1 MVKRQ
6 SLTDGQTEPD
16 TIKQGGLDLKPEAG
30 LIVPYCP
37 DSSYGRGRCYFRSEG
52 DARRCQ
58 AGGVVTKGEKIN
70 KLNLDF
76 A

>member
-6 SLTDGQTEPD
+6 SPTDGQTEPD
-16 TIKQGGLDLKPEAG
+16 TIKQGGLDLKPKAG
-30 LIVPYCP
+30 LIVPYCL
-37 DSSYGRGRCYFRSEG
+37 DSAYCRGRCYFSSEG

-58 AGGVVTKGEKIN
+58 AAGVVAKREKIN